1 MVGVRVRNKREI
13 WGLKDSLSE
22 LSDLA
27 EGAGAE
33 VVSTI
38 TQNIKKHSLT
48 YVGKGKLDELREAVS
63 EYEIDTVICD
73 DELDPNQQLQLEQS
87 IENVKIIDRTALI
100 LDIFASSAQ
109 TREGRLQVELA
120 QHEYLLPRLAGQ
132 WTHLERLGG
141 GIGTRGPGES
151 QIETDRRLA
160 RGRIQRLKKEIEKIR
175 QHRSRY
181 RDRRRSSNAF
191 VVALVGYTNAGKST
205 LLNKLTS
212 SEVLSEDR
220 MFSTLDPVTRRLHLS
235 DNKVV
240 LMTDTVGFIQ
250 KLPTTLIAAFRA
262 TLEEANEAD
271 LILHVVD
278 VSHAKRFEQV
288 ASVEGILEE
297 IGLSGRPTITLL
309 NKWDKFPESYDPSGD
324 ELLLDFVNRLDSPA
338 FCSGLTGLGK
348 TEVLRMIGEKT
359 SVN

>member
-1 MVGVRVRNKREI
+1 MRVRNKREI

-63 EYEIDTVICD
+63 EYEIDTIICD

-205 LLNKLTS
+205 CLLYTS
-212 SEVLSEDR
+212 PSPRDGLLSR
-220 MFSTLDPVTRRLHLS
+220 M
-235 DNKVV
+235 
-240 LMTDTVGFIQ
+240 
-250 KLPTTLIAAFRA
+250 
-262 TLEEANEAD
+262 
-271 LILHVVD
+271 
-278 VSHAKRFEQV
+278 
-288 ASVEGILEE
+288 
-297 IGLSGRPTITLL
+297 
-309 NKWDKFPESYDPSGD
+309 PS
-324 ELLLDFVNRLDSPA
+324 SA
-338 FCSGLTGLGK
+338 
-348 TEVLRMIGEKT
+348 
-359 SVN
+359 

>member
-1 MVGVRVRNKREI
+1 MRVRNKREI

-151 QIETDRRLA
+151 QI
-160 RGRIQRLKKEIEKIR
+160 
-175 QHRSRY
+175 
-181 RDRRRSSNAF
+181 
-191 VVALVGYTNAGKST
+191 
-205 LLNKLTS
+205 
-212 SEVLSEDR
+212 
-220 MFSTLDPVTRRLHLS
+220 
-235 DNKVV
+235 
-240 LMTDTVGFIQ
+240 
-250 KLPTTLIAAFRA
+250 
-262 TLEEANEAD
+262 
-271 LILHVVD
+271 
-278 VSHAKRFEQV
+278 
-288 ASVEGILEE
+288 
-297 IGLSGRPTITLL
+297 
-309 NKWDKFPESYDPSGD
+309 
-324 ELLLDFVNRLDSPA
+324 
-338 FCSGLTGLGK
+338 
-348 TEVLRMIGEKT
+348 
-359 SVN
+359 

>member
-1 MVGVRVRNKREI
+1 MRVRNKREI
-13 WGLKDSLSE
+13 WWLNDSVSE

-63 EYEIDTVICD
+63 EYEIDTIICD
-73 DELDPNQQLQLEQS
+73 DELDPNQQLQLEHS

-297 IGLSGRPTITLL
+297 FGLSGRPTITLL
-309 NKWDKFPESYDPSGD
+309 N
-324 ELLLDFVNRLDSPA
+324 
-338 FCSGLTGLGK
+338 
-348 TEVLRMIGEKT
+348 
-359 SVN
+359 

>member
-1 MVGVRVRNKREI
+1 MRVRNKREI

-63 EYEIDTVICD
+63 EYEIDTIICD

-160 RGRIQRLKKEIEKIR
+160 RGRIQKLKKEIEKIR

-220 MFSTLDPVTRRLHLS
+220 MFSTLDPVPRR
-235 DNKVV
+235 
-240 LMTDTVGFIQ
+240 
-250 KLPTTLIAAFRA
+250 
-262 TLEEANEAD
+262 
-271 LILHVVD
+271 
-278 VSHAKRFEQV
+278 
-288 ASVEGILEE
+288 
-297 IGLSGRPTITLL
+297 
-309 NKWDKFPESYDPSGD
+309 
-324 ELLLDFVNRLDSPA
+324 
-338 FCSGLTGLGK
+338 
-348 TEVLRMIGEKT
+348 
-359 SVN
+359 

>member
-1 MVGVRVRNKREI
+1 M
-13 WGLKDSLSE
+13 
-22 LSDLA
+22 
-27 EGAGAE
+27 
-33 VVSTI
+33 
-38 TQNIKKHSLT
+38 
-48 YVGKGKLDELREAVS
+48 
-63 EYEIDTVICD
+63 
-73 DELDPNQQLQLEQS
+73 
-87 IENVKIIDRTALI
+87 KIIDRTALI

-297 IGLSGRPTITLL
+297 IGLSDRPTITLL

-324 ELLLDFVNRLDSPA
+324 CLFYTSPRPRDVEDSSMPSSA
-338 FCSGLTGLGK
+338 
-348 TEVLRMIGEKT
+348 
-359 SVN
+359 

>member
-1 MVGVRVRNKREI
+1 MRTRNKREV

-22 LSDLA
+22 LSELA
-27 EGAGAE
+27 KGAGAE
-33 VVSTI
+33 VVSQV
-38 TQNIKKHSLT
+38 TQNIKKHSIT
-48 YVGKGKLDELREAVS
+48 YVGKGKLDQLREVVS
-63 EYEIDTVICD
+63 DQNIDTIICD
-73 DELDPNQQLQLEQS
+73 DELDPNQQLQLERS
-87 IENVKIIDRTALI
+87 LENVKIIDRTALI

-160 RGRIQRLKKEIEKIR
+160 RGRIQKLKKEIEKIR

-220 MFSTLDPVTRRLHLS
+220 LFSTLDPVTRRLHLGE
-235 DNKVV
+235 DRVV
-240 LMTDTVGFIQ
+240 LVTDTVGFIQ

-278 VSHAKRFEQV
+278 VSHSKRFEQV
-288 ASVEGILEE
+288 ASVDGILKE
-297 IGLSGRPTITLL
+297 IGLSDRPTITLL
-309 NKWDKFPESYDPSGD
+309 NKWDKFPESYDPSSD
-324 ELLLDFVNRLDSPA
+324 ELLVDFVNSSESPA
-338 FCSGLTGLGK
+338 FCSALTGLGK
-348 TEVLRMIGEKT
+348 TEVLRMIGEKI
-359 SVN
+359 SLN